1 MKMKFEYSGQE
12 YIRVT
17 SLDQLRFAD
26 FNEELNKKGKWSMER
41 DIK

>member
-17 SLDQLRFAD
+17 SLDQLGFAD
-26 FNEELNKKGKWSMER
+26 FNDESQRKANGV
-41 DIK
+41 

>member
-26 FNEELNKKGKWSMER
+26 FNDESKKGKWSMER